1 MKLAEEGGEMIS
13 SDNLREEGQRMPYG
27 LPAVGLMAELPEAL
41 RERLA
46 ASGEFVER
54 QPGAYLAIQGQ
65 PHSAMSFILEG
76 KVALSAHAHG
86 DMVQLGVLSCGD
98 VVGEMSLIDPHVASA
113 NARVVGDT
121 PASLWI
127 ITSESYQKFLDSN
140 LADGFTLMHAMAK
153 VLCRRV
159 RKDSELMLRRSAE
172 LRERYLDMDY

>member
-13 SDNLREEGQRMPYG
+13 SDNSCDLGKRIQSS
-27 LPAVGLMAELPEAL
+27 LPAIGLMAALPEAL

-65 PHSAMSFILEG
+65 PHSAMSFILKG
-76 KVALSAHAHG
+76 KVAVSTHAHS
-86 DMVQLGVLSCGD
+86 DMVQLGVLSRGD

-127 ITSESYQKFLDSN
+127 ISGESYQQFVDSN

-172 LRERYLDMDY
+172 LRERYLDMD